1 LETIL
6 VSTRICQMRYIFC
19 FVLFLGFYSAAS
31 AQNTPSTLLSQLES
45 ATDDSAKAFIYKSIY
60 EQYQYVEPDTARH
73 YLEAGL
79 AYFKNVGYKRGEAIM
94 EGLFGQWESIKGRQE
109 LAKVRFRYALKLYEE
124 IHDQQGIASTNNN
137 LGVAEARVG
146 NYVPATKYFLTAL
159 HIFEKT
165 KNKKGVV
172 NTYLKLG
179 TLNEVSNNLDKA
191 LDYFNKG
198 LELSLTLPEKRNT
211 AYLYNGIG
219 VIYCRKERSDTGL
232 VLFQRALELS
242 RGPEMLETKVLVLM
256 HMGNAYKDLEK
267 FERSLQYY
275 DSALALTS
283 TENMPETYARI
294 LLNIA
299 AVKGLTDHQGSLALL
314 EQAYKVAEDIGNR
327 DIRLETMEEMMV
339 QYKRLGDYKAAFS
352 ILERSKNLQDSIF
365 TLDKQT
371 EIANLQSVY
380 ELEKSNQRVG
390 QLEASEKTNTVQ
402 RNLIIFIACLLALT
416 LIGLTATYRRTDKL
430 NRELV
435 KSQEELQRSSTI
447 KDRIFSIIG
456 HDLRGPIANIPMVI
470 ELYQDP
476 RTSADE
482 RAYMLDLLTE
492 NSMASLETLDK
503 LLHWGKSQIKG
514 ISILQK
520 QFRASQNLQHQVSLI
535 KGIANNKGIT
545 IKNNVSNDTVIFA
558 DEDHFNFVTRNLLS
572 NAIKFSHKDSTVT
585 LDADKYSRQ
594 GFTVF
599 SVQDTG
605 VGIDKEQKAKIFEAF
620 SSSTLGTNNEGGTS
634 IGLMLCKEFVTENGG
649 DIWVESE
656 PGKGATFYFSFKNS

>member
-1 LETIL
+1 
-6 VSTRICQMRYIFC
+6 
-19 FVLFLGFYSAAS
+19 
-31 AQNTPSTLLSQLES
+31 
-45 ATDDSAKAFIYKSIY
+45 
-60 EQYQYVEPDTARH
+60 
-73 YLEAGL
+73 
-79 AYFKNVGYKRGEAIM
+79 
-94 EGLFGQWESIKGRQE
+94 
-109 LAKVRFRYALKLYEE
+109 
-124 IHDQQGIASTNNN
+124 
-137 LGVAEARVG
+137 
-146 NYVPATKYFLTAL
+146 
-159 HIFEKT
+159 
-165 KNKKGVV
+165 
-172 NTYLKLG
+172 
-179 TLNEVSNNLDKA
+179 
-191 LDYFNKG
+191 
-198 LELSLTLPEKRNT
+198 
-211 AYLYNGIG
+211 
-219 VIYCRKERSDTGL
+219 
-232 VLFQRALELS
+232 
-242 RGPEMLETKVLVLM
+242 
-256 HMGNAYKDLEK
+256 
-267 FERSLQYY
+267 
-275 DSALALTS
+275 
-283 TENMPETYARI
+283 
-294 LLNIA
+294 
-299 AVKGLTDHQGSLALL
+299 
-314 EQAYKVAEDIGNR
+314 
-327 DIRLETMEEMMV
+327 MEEMMD
-339 QYKRLGDYKAAFS
+339 QYKLLGDYKTAFS
-352 ILERSKNLQDSIF
+352 ILERSKSLQDSMF

-390 QLEASEKTNTVQ
+390 QLEASEKTNAIQ

-416 LIGLTATYRRTDKL
+416 LIGLTATYRRTDRL

-435 KSQEELQRSSTI
+435 KSQAELQRSSTI

-514 ISILQK
+514 ISIQQK

-535 KGIANNKGIT
+535 KGIANNKNIT
-545 IKNNVSNDTVIFA
+545 IKNNVPTDTVIFA
-558 DEDHFNFVTRNLLS
+558 DEDHFNFVARNLLS
-572 NAIKFSHKDSTVT
+572 NAIKFSHKDSTVI

-656 PGKGATFYFSFKNS
+656 PGKGATFYFSFRNV